1 MLVIIPPTYCVCHE
15 PGDEEQVDAEGDAPD
30 HQEVGGED
38 EHKAYQQLHPVLLG
52 RVLATSRSEQ
62 EYIIQT
68 LINYNLPKKINFS
81 KSWSSSPIKR
91 DEDALQPDNFLL
103 FN

>member
-62 EYIIQT
+62 AVFRVYDTDFDSLLVAI
-68 LINYNLPKKINFS
+68 KKLLQKLVKFS
-81 KSWSSSPIKR
+81 Y
-91 DEDALQPDNFLL
+91 
-103 FN
+103 